1 MASRNV
7 GVGAT
12 RARSML
18 GKDFIRNRTLY
29 VMAVPFVLY
38 FVLFHY
44 IPMYGAL
51 ISFKDFA
58 PARGVWDSPWV
69 GFKHFT
75 EFFNSYYFGRL
86 LRNTLVISFSSLV
99 WGFPAP
105 IILALLLNE
114 VRSTF
119 FKRTVQSLTYV
130 PHFISIV
137 VIAGMVIDF
146 TQIRGVVND
155 LVTLFGG
162 EKIAFLQ
169 EPKYFVPLYVITG
182 IWQEVGWGTIIYLAA
197 LSSIDPGLYEAATI
211 DGANRFQRLMHI
223 TFPSLLPTI
232 MILFIMR
239 MGAMMSVGHEKIILL
254 YNPANYETAD
264 VINTFVYRKGL
275 LEMSWS
281 YSTAIGLFNSAV
293 NFVFLIGA
301 NQISRMAKQTSLW

>member
-1 MASRNV
+1 MASRNLSV
-7 GVGAT
+7 P

-29 VMAVPFVLY
+29 AMAAPFVLY

-58 PARGVWDSPWV
+58 PARGIWDSPWV

-86 LRNTLVISFSSLV
+86 LRNTLVISFSSLA

-239 MGAMMSVGHEKIILL
+239 MGNMMSVGHEKIILL

-293 NFVFLIGA
+293 NFVFLIAA